1 MDIQEPTER
10 HTGDTHGSSWK
21 IIKSIPSLIQLLLRR
36 ISEKQLDD
44 KARLIKI
51 LMSAFSTLAYKFVIL
66 MNAINKFIDNLFGRL
81 SEGLL
86 NFLNGL
92 FSVWSAFLVV
102 LSLWGYY
109 VGGGFAILAWF
120 VAVFID

>member
-1 MDIQEPTER
+1 M
-10 HTGDTHGSSWK
+10 
-21 IIKSIPSLIQLLLRR
+21 
-36 ISEKQLDD
+36 
-44 KARLIKI
+44 IKI